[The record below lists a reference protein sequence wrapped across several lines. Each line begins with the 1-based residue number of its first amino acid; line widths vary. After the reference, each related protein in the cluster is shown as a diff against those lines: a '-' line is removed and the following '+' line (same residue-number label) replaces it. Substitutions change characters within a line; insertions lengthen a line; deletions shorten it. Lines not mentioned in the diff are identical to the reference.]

1 MVTDSRCRKGYLAY
15 VLWGNLISMPVG
27 GMSLSFCAFGVAERA
42 LESDLGEFH
51 FVELWTLTDDD
62 SFSLEL

>member
-1 MVTDSRCRKGYLAY
+1 
-15 VLWGNLISMPVG
+15 MPVG

-51 FVELWTLTDDD
+51 FVELWTLTDDE